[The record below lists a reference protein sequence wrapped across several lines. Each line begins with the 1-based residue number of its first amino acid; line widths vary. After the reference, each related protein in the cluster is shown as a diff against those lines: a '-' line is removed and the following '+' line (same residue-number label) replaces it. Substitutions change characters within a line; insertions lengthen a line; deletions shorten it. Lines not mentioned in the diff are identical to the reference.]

1 MKFKSQQQTH
11 TLIRM
16 ASCRRYRSLFLEMFG
31 RVNAKLMEI
40 SLTMKRPAKK
50 EKEKAF
56 SLFLFCFFLL
66 FSS

>member
-1 MKFKSQQQTH
+1 
-11 TLIRM
+11 
-16 ASCRRYRSLFLEMFG
+16 MFG